1 MNIYEEIFQDI
12 KSEPIAPQKL
22 FTIEGQL
29 GNRISN
35 TTRQDIKH
43 NLFPIEV
50 TILGWNDNDK
60 SHSVWV
66 KSLGRS
72 KRYFEY
78 LSLEEAIN
86 EANNLILN
94 F

>member
-1 MNIYEEIFQDI
+1 MNIYEEIFQDLEGV
-12 KSEPIAPQKL
+12 KVAPQKL

-29 GNRISN
+29 GNHISN

-43 NLFPIEV
+43 NRFQIEV
-50 TILGWNDNDK
+50 TILGWNDDEF

-66 KSLGRS
+66 KQRGTSR
-72 KRYFEY
+72 RRFEN
-78 LSLEEAIN
+78 LSLEKAIE